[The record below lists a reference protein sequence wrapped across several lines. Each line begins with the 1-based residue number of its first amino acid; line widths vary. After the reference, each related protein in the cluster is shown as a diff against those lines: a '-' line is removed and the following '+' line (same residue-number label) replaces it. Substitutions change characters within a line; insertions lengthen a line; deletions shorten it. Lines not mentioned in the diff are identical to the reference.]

1 MTVAQLPNAGLQ
13 RQHKLHAKSTQSLE
27 AEVFRINAAL
37 VQRCKAQQ
45 MHLQSHGMQT
55 SRANRTPFGVRRQA
69 HQRKK
74 SLQSCCS
81 AAGHTDEARKPK
93 IVGLGSVGLDYLAQV
108 AAFPKPDE
116 KLRTKQMEVGSQPCR
131 CNTL

>member
-1 MTVAQLPNAGLQ
+1 MTVAQLPNAGQQ
-13 RQHKLHAKSTQSLE
+13 RQHRTHANSAQKLRADVVRTH
-27 AEVFRINAAL
+27 AAL

-45 MHLQSHGMQT
+45 MHLRSNGMQT
-55 SRANRTPFGVRRQA
+55 SRAKRTSFSARLET

-81 AAGHTDEARKPK
+81 AAERTNEPQKPK

-116 KLRTKQMEVGSQPCR
+116 KLSTKQMEVGSQP
-131 CNTL
+131 

>member
-1 MTVAQLPNAGLQ
+1 MTVAQLPNAGLE
-13 RQHKLHAKSTQSLE
+13 RQHRIHETSSQKLG
-27 AEVFRINAAL
+27 AEVVSIHAPL

-45 MHLQSHGMQT
+45 MHLQSHGMHMQT
-55 SRANRTPFGVRRQA
+55 SRANRTSFSARFQT

-74 SLQSCCS
+74 PLQSCCS
-81 AAGHTDEARKPK
+81 AAERTNEAQKPK

-116 KLRTKQMEVGSQPCR
+116 KLRTKQMEVG
-131 CNTL
+131 

>member
-1 MTVAQLPNAGLQ
+1 MTVAQLPNAGQQ
-13 RQHKLHAKSTQSLE
+13 RQHRTHANSAQKLRADVVRTH
-27 AEVFRINAAL
+27 AAL

-45 MHLQSHGMQT
+45 MHLRSNGMQT
-55 SRANRTPFGVRRQA
+55 SRAKRTSFSARLET

-81 AAGHTDEARKPK
+81 AAERTNEPQKPK

-116 KLRTKQMEVGSQPCR
+116 KLRTKQMEVGSQP
-131 CNTL
+131 